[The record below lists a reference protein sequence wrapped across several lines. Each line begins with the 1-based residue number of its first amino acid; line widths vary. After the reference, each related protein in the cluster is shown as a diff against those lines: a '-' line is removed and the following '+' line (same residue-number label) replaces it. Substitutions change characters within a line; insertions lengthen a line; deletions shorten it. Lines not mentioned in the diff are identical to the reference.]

1 MTMAAWRE
9 RAPECGAPRRA
20 LCALT
25 ILACLLP
32 RALTILACLL
42 AIGLAT
48 LGGDPAEARPGPPPS
63 GPKVRVELISEL
75 AGIVPGG
82 QVWVGLRQ
90 QIAPGWHT
98 YWTNPG
104 DSGEPAT
111 IEWTLPDGFEA
122 SDIIWPHP
130 ERIPVGPVMSF
141 GYSGQVVL
149 LVRIS
154 APDGVVPGSRA
165 RLRGQVSWLVCEKIC
180 IPEEARVEL
189 TLPVVAATPPAD
201 PRGAPLIAAA
211 RRGVPTPSPWPA
223 SFSATPDEINLAVA
237 ARGLSPDR
245 IAD

>member
-9 RAPECGAPRRA
+9 RAPECGAARRV
-20 LCALT
+20 
-25 ILACLLP
+25 P
-32 RALTILACLL
+32 RALTIVACLL

-48 LGGDPAEARPGPPPS
+48 LGDPAAARPGPPPS
-63 GPKVRVELISEL
+63 GPKVRVELVSEL

-122 SDIIWPHP
+122 GGIVWPHP

-149 LVRIS
+149 PVRIS

-165 RLRGQVSWLVCEKIC
+165 RLGGQVSWLVCEKIC
-180 IPEEARVEL
+180 IPEEARVE
-189 TLPVVAATPPAD
+189 
-201 PRGAPLIAAA
+201 
-211 RRGVPTPSPWPA
+211 
-223 SFSATPDEINLAVA
+223 
-237 ARGLSPDR
+237 
-245 IAD
+245 